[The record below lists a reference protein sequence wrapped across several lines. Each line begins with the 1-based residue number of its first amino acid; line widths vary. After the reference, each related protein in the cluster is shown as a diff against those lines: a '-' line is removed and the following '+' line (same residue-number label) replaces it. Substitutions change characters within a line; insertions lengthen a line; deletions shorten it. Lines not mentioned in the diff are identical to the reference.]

1 MIPLHQTDDGVIFR
15 VRVVPRASRSE
26 LAGIQDDTL
35 KLRIT
40 APPVDGKANEEC
52 IRVIADFFGV
62 KKRQVTITGGHISR
76 TKTILIADRNVGE
89 IAALLEKLPAAG
101 ARD

>member
-1 MIPLHQTDDGVIFR
+1 MIPLSKTEDGVLFH

-26 LAGIQDDTL
+26 LAGVQDDAL

-52 IRVIADFFGV
+52 IRVLADFFDV
-62 KKRQVTITGGHISR
+62 KKRQVTIVSGHASR
-76 TKTILIADRNVGE
+76 TKTIAIAGKSSGE
-89 IAALLEKLPAAG
+89 IAARLEKLPTKNG
-101 ARD
+101 E